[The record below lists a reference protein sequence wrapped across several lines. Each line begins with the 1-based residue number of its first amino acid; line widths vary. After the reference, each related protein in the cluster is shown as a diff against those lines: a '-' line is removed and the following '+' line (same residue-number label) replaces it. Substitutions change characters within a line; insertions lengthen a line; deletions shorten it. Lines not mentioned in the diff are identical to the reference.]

1 MPTNTTTLAVQ
12 NAGGDA
18 AHITVH
24 FVPEAGS
31 SYPAI
36 ADITDTIA
44 VGASHTYDLATR
56 AQFASVTKW
65 VGSAT
70 VSVTDTANDRIVGVA
85 NTVNVKY
92 ADAYELFTYNAFAGG
107 SNEVVLPLIQ
117 ENNSGNRTS
126 VNCQNIGAANTKI
139 TVTYTPE
146 TGSAPKAPES
156 KPNVPQNGMAVF
168 LQDYQGTTKFVGSA
182 RVTSDPASPLV
193 CVVNQQKPAAGRGS
207 SYEGFNPAAATGTVV
222 LPLIQSRNGNATN
235 GYVYTSINLATADG
249 LSHAVKCDFAP
260 APGFSDPTDVTGYGC
275 GGRLLA
281 E

>member
-1 MPTNTTTLAVQ
+1 MGAGKSNPVHDSVAYKQSNTYYPVDAATGFNGSVVISSDEPVAVISNLIVNTPAKGLGSYVGFSEGASSIYFPLVMKGNATNTTMLAVQ

-18 AHITVH
+18 ASITVH

-44 VGASHTYDLATR
+44 VGASHTYDLAAR
-56 AQFASVTKW
+56 AEFASVTKW

-92 ADAYELFTYNAFAGG
+92 PDAYQLFTYNAFAGG

-126 VNCQNIGAANTKI
+126 VNCQNIGAGNTK
-139 TVTYTPE
+139 
-146 TGSAPKAPES
+146 
-156 KPNVPQNGMAVF
+156 
-168 LQDYQGTTKFVGSA
+168 
-182 RVTSDPASPLV
+182 
-193 CVVNQQKPAAGRGS
+193 
-207 SYEGFNPAAATGTVV
+207 
-222 LPLIQSRNGNATN
+222 
-235 GYVYTSINLATADG
+235 
-249 LSHAVKCDFAP
+249 
-260 APGFSDPTDVTGYGC
+260 
-275 GGRLLA
+275 
-281 E
+281 